1 MLAMTLVGNELSK
14 EQSTAD
20 SGLMTVKGTDLPVQV
35 ASSDMA
41 IADDESGALLTRDGD
56 GAVGV
61 RAMTSAIGLSSD
73 MPVEFFHDLKALLI
87 DVDHDDNE
95 ATPTFSVNFDVNGA
109 GRVPVPWASTG
120 SGAFPATLLLPCVYA
135 AAVAKTLPFLVF
147 PLPSSPSRET
157 RCLLLVCFFWLGT

>member
-14 EQSTAD
+14 EQSTAE

-56 GAVGV
+56 WTGAVGV

-120 SGAFPATLLLPCVYA
+120 SGAHFLHT
-135 AAVAKTLPFLVF
+135 AVAFAQKRSDGVGTNGPD
-147 PLPSSPSRET
+147 PLGP
-157 RCLLLVCFFWLGT
+157 CLGIRLRN